1 MRHADF
7 ERLYAEHSAPLLA
20 FLVYRV
26 GERAAA
32 EDLLADT
39 FERVL
44 TARRGFDRRK
54 GSEKTWLYSIALN
67 LVRDRARRTDVQHR
81 AMDRVYAGTAL
92 STGDAPFD
100 AVEDRDALHRA
111 LSTLRAEERDTV
123 SLRFGADL
131 TVPEIARLTGEKLT
145 TVEGRLYRAL
155 RKLRGE
161 LE

>member
-54 GSEKTWLYSIALN
+54 G
-67 LVRDRARRTDVQHR
+67 ARRPGCIR
-81 AMDRVYAGTAL
+81 SR
-92 STGDAPFD
+92 
-100 AVEDRDALHRA
+100 
-111 LSTLRAEERDTV
+111 
-123 SLRFGADL
+123 
-131 TVPEIARLTGEKLT
+131 
-145 TVEGRLYRAL
+145 
-155 RKLRGE
+155 
-161 LE
+161 